1 MQIGYDGEGRLAM
14 SEHAIIL
21 LVVVAAAVII
31 AGACA
36 GIILARRAK
45 EKRTERL
52 RIRFGPEYDRMV
64 AAFGERRAQ
73 KLLEER
79 EQRALKIVVRPLSIE
94 DRERFVRA
102 WRNVQSEFVDVPG
115 KAVMEADRLLE
126 ELMTQR
132 GYPVGDFE
140 QQAGDLSVHHP
151 RVVGSYRMAR
161 VIADSER
168 RGKAT
173 TEDLREAIVQYR
185 VLYEELL
192 GRPVSYS
199 EVKQ

>member
-1 MQIGYDGEGRLAM
+1 M
-14 SEHAIIL
+14 SEHALIL
-21 LVVVAAAVII
+21 LVVAAGVVI
-31 AGACA
+31 AGAGA
-36 GIILARRAK
+36 GIVLARRAK
-45 EKRTERL
+45 QKRTERL

-64 AAFGERRAQ
+64 AEFGERRAQ

-102 WRNVQSEFVDVPG
+102 WRNVQSQFVDVPG

-126 ELMTQR
+126 QLMSQR

-140 QQAGDLSVHHP
+140 QQASDLSVHHP
-151 RVVGSYRMAR
+151 HAVGNYRVAR

-173 TEDLREAIVQYR
+173 TEDLREAIVRYR
-185 VLYEELL
+185 TLYEELL
-192 GRPVSYS
+192 ERPVS
-199 EVKQ
+199 